1 MNEGKFDR
9 GEFDKLVGLIDEE
22 LGDVLSAASILRF
35 AVEKADAKIPPDK
48 KIGLRLGLLKYI
60 GEVLDLDMHVGYDGR
75 EV

>member
-9 GEFDKLVGLIDEE
+9 EEFNKLMDLIDEE
-22 LGDVLSAASILRF
+22 LGDVLSAANILRF

-60 GEVLDLDMHVGYDGR
+60 GEVLDLDMYVEYDGK